1 MKELLA
7 SLSLDWQLVQEIR
20 RRNDAIVREELRTD
34 PAASVSGSL
43 IIKTSTIITLLQST
57 PSQ

>member
-1 MKELLA
+1 MRELLA

-34 PAASVSGSL
+34 PAASVKGSL